1 MPSPHPTDLRA
12 VSPARVVRSQ
22 ASLRTL
28 TYAQA
33 INEAL
38 TQAMEL
44 CEDVVVL
51 GQLVDYKPG
60 VFGTTTGLV
69 ERFGSARVRDMPV
82 AESLMTSAAIGLA
95 VAGLRPVL
103 VHQRLDFML
112 YSMDAITNWLA
123 LWRFK
128 SNGRSSVPVTIRAI
142 VGKGW
147 GQGPQHSKSLHA
159 WFAHLPGIRVA
170 MPATASDCKG
180 LLLEAIFG
188 EDPTIVIEHRSLFSM
203 SDIVSAEPYRVRFGH
218 AMIRRPGRD
227 VTLVAVGVMVP
238 QALRVAEQLAK
249 EAIEVEVIDLRTVSP
264 WDHVAVCRSAGRTR
278 RLVVADPSWRSGSI
292 AAEVIATVCEQLGPR
307 LAAPP
312 ARVCL
317 PDSHSPMSSA
327 LEEQYYP
334 NDAVMAQTIRAV
346 IGQKPQERGRDG

>member
-1 MPSPHPTDLRA
+1 MPSPHPTELRA
-12 VSPARVVRSQ
+12 ASPARPARPG
-22 ASLRTL
+22 ASARAL

-38 TQAMEL
+38 VQAMEL

-51 GQLVDYKPG
+51 GQLVDYKSG

-69 ERFGSARVRDMPV
+69 ERFGSARVRDVPV

-128 SNGRSSVPVTIRAI
+128 SNGRSNVPVTIRAI

-170 MPATASDCKG
+170 MPSTAYDAKG

-188 EDPTIVIEHRSLFSM
+188 EDPTIIIEHRSLFSM
-203 SDIVSAEPYRVRFGH
+203 SDTVLAEPYRVRFGR

-227 VTLVAVGVMVP
+227 VTMVAIGAMVP
-238 QALRVAEQLAK
+238 QALRVAAQLAK
-249 EAIEVEVIDLRTVSP
+249 EGVEVEVIDLRTVSP
-264 WDHVAVCRSAGRTR
+264 WDHAAVCQSAGRTR

-317 PDSHSPMSSA
+317 PDSHTPMSMA

-334 NDAVMAQTIRAV
+334 SDAAMAQAIRAV
-346 IGQKPQERGRDG
+346 MGPLESRHG